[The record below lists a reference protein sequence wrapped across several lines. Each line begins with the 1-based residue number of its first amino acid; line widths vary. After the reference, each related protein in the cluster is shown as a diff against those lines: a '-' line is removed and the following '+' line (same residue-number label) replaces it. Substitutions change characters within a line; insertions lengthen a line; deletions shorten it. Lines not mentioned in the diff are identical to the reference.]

1 MNHLGGRLRRKPAPH
16 LPHQLADLPLRPG
29 QRLLQPWAV
38 CRSEERMGRIGW
50 GYPSLRWDW
59 CDMERWEEIE
69 MEMSVWK
76 AGITFSSVAH
86 SYPPPF
92 VGRAS

>member
-1 MNHLGGRLRRKPAPH
+1 
-16 LPHQLADLPLRPG
+16 
-29 QRLLQPWAV
+29 
-38 CRSEERMGRIGW
+38 MGRIGW